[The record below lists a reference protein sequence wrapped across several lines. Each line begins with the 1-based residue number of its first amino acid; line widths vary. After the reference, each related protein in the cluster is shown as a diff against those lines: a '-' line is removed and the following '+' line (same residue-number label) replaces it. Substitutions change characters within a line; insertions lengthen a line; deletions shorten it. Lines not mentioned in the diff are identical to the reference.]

1 MANSYIAGADLSAKE
16 GYAVKLSASST
27 VSLATT
33 ATIGTEDLVGIVAIR
48 GGNTSGYPVTVLD
61 QPGDR
66 GRAKC
71 GGALTR
77 GTHRFLTTDANGK
90 LVAAAAG
97 DSVIAEWIGQ
107 GPASAADG
115 DFIEVVINKFPYV
128 EDTDT

>member
-1 MANSYIAGADLSAKE
+1 MASSYIAGADLSAKE

-61 QPGDR
+61 CPGDR

>member
-1 MANSYIAGADLSAKE
+1 MASSYIAGADLSAKE

-61 QPGDR
+61 CPGDR

-77 GTHRFLTTDANGK
+77 GTHRYLTTDASGK

-97 DSVIAEWIGQ
+97 DTVIAEWVGQ

>member
-1 MANSYIAGADLSAKE
+1 MASSYLAGVDLSAKE

-61 QPGDR
+61 RQGDI

-77 GTHRFLTTDANGK
+77 GTHRYLTTDANGK

-97 DSVIAEWIGQ
+97 DTVIAEWIGQ

-115 DFIEVVINKFPYV
+115 DFIEVAINKFNWTL
-128 EDTDT
+128 DTDT